1 MRNAAGIRKASLAQF
16 DRTFAVTSLLEAV
29 AVLIGL
35 FGISVGC
42 SSQVLARRAEFGM
55 LRHIGV
61 TRGQIA
67 ALLGIEGLLAGAIG
81 ITYGLVTG
89 GAINLVLIHVINRQS
104 FHWSMDL
111 HVPVLALVL
120 VSAVLVLAATGT
132 AMASGRRAMT
142 GQPIAAVK
150 DDW

>member
-1 MRNAAGIRKASLAQF
+1 LF
-16 DRTFAVTSLLEAV
+16 DRTFAVTYLLEAV

-35 FGISVGC
+35 FGISVGF

-67 ALLGIEGLLAGAIG
+67 GILGIEGLLSGAIG
-81 ITYGLVTG
+81 TVYGLVTG
-89 GAINLVLIHVINRQS
+89 AAISLILIHVINRQS

-111 HVPVLALVL
+111 HVPLVPL
-120 VSAVLVLAATGT
+120 LLISGILIVTATATAVVSGRT
-132 AMASGRRAMT
+132 AMSAH
-142 GQPIAAVK
+142 PVAAVK
-150 DDW
+150 EDW

>member
-1 MRNAAGIRKASLAQF
+1 
-16 DRTFAVTSLLEAV
+16 LLEAV

-35 FGISVGC
+35 FGISVGF

-81 ITYGLVTG
+81 IAYGLATG
-89 GAINLVLIHVINRQS
+89 GAISLVLIHVINRQS

-111 HVPVLALVL
+111 HVPVLPLVL

-132 AMASGRRAMT
+132 AMASGRRAMS

-150 DDW
+150 EDW